1 MNAMP
6 VKVWLA
12 EIWRAWRASLRK
24 PGFLLLA
31 TGVLALGIGAS
42 VAVFA
47 LIQNSLWRPLPVPQ
61 PSRLVV
67 LGPIHDNGHHRS
79 ISPHEYQYL
88 GKLDGVASL
97 GLWWPGS
104 MVNVAG
110 VGTPAQL
117 PVIYVDRGLLPTLGL
132 RPLLGRNFDARE
144 DRPNGPPVVIL
155 GHGFWQRGY
164 GGDRRVIGRSLQVEG
179 VPHTIVG
186 VLPAAFNTVLGP
198 GDVVL
203 PTALP
208 VGSHDYSRNG
218 TVALARLE
226 PGVDSAAVSA
236 QTDARERT
244 MYRDM
249 GMGGNWKKPH
259 FGAEGLA
266 SVVQEDARPMLLLFM
281 ASALLVLLIA
291 LVNLTNLMLLRALSR
306 NHDAAVRSALGA
318 PRLRLMLP
326 ALGEGLLVGGV
337 GALAGMALATAGL
350 TVMQGFIPA
359 EWLWGGR
366 LHVGASAWLLAL
378 AVGLLGALL
387 AAGLALWRSR
397 SATTVDELREGGR
410 SGISLRSG
418 RLGRVLVVAQV
429 ALAAVLLCA
438 AGVFMHGLYDASRLQ
453 LGFTDTDVLAF
464 DLAPVQADYPDAAS
478 VSNLSQRL
486 VQRLRAI
493 PGVTAAAVTT
503 NLPTSNGMVG
513 QLQTNP
519 HTPDGREFT
528 SQYHG
533 IGDGFFNLFSIP
545 LLKGRDFNRGD
556 TGGSERVAIVSQDL
570 ADKYYDGQA
579 VGKLIEMP
587 GVRDKVLS
595 LRIVGVVGAT
605 YQKGPLQPQQPVLYV
620 PLEQVPDPVMALV
633 RRLEPLRF
641 ALRGHG
647 NPMDWQTGARTALA
661 EIAPEQP
668 IANLRTMQSIVRQ
681 TTASA
686 RLSLWLIGLFAALAL
701 LLAAAGL
708 YAVMAVAVAARERE
722 FGVRMALGAAPSRLL
737 RLVLRGGL
745 VQIVVGLAIGV
756 AVALG
761 ASHVLSVLLMTL
773 LGRSNAFD
781 PAVALGVCAV
791 LAIAGLLACLLPA
804 VRAARVPPMRALR
817 GE

>member
-1 MNAMP
+1 MNI
-6 VKVWLA
+6 WLT
-12 EIWRAWRASLRK
+12 EIWRAWRASLRR

-31 TGVLALGIGAS
+31 SGVLALGIGAS
-42 VAVFA
+42 VAVA
-47 LIQNSLWRPLPVPQ
+47 TLIQNSLWRPLPVPQ
-61 PSRLVV
+61 PSRLAVIGS
-67 LGPIHDNGHHRS
+67 LHDNGHPGG

-88 GKLDGVASL
+88 DKLDGVVSL
-97 GLWWPGS
+97 GLWRPRS
-104 MVNVAG
+104 TVNVAG
-110 VGTPAQL
+110 AGAPAQL
-117 PVIYVDRGLLPTLGL
+117 PVIYMDKGLVPTLDVQ
-132 RPLLGRNFDARE
+132 PVLGRNFDAQE
-144 DRPNGPPVVIL
+144 DRPHGPPVVIL
-155 GHGFWQRGY
+155 GYGFWQRSY
-164 GGDRRVIGRSLQVEG
+164 GGDPHVIGRSLRVEG

-203 PTALP
+203 PTAVP
-208 VGSHDYSRNG
+208 VDSRDYSRNG
-218 TVALARLE
+218 TVALARLA
-226 PGVDSAAVSA
+226 PGADIAAVSA

-249 GMGGNWKKPH
+249 GMGGNWKKPR

-266 SVVQEDARPMLLLFM
+266 STVQQDAQPMLLLFM

-318 PRLRLMLP
+318 PLLRLMLP

-337 GALAGMALATAGL
+337 GALLGMALATTGL
-350 TVMQGFIPA
+350 ALLQGFIPA

-366 LHVGASAWLLAL
+366 LHVGATAWLLAF

-410 SGISLRSG
+410 SGIGLRSG

-438 AGVFMHGLYDASRLQ
+438 AGVFMRGLYDASRLQ
-453 LGFTDTDVLAF
+453 LGFDDSNVLTLE
-464 DLAPVQADYPDAAS
+464 LAPVQAAYPDVAS
-478 VSNLSQRL
+478 VWDLSQRL

-493 PGVTAAAVTT
+493 PGVTDATVTT
-503 NLPTSNGMVG
+503 NLPTSDDMYG
-513 QLQTNP
+513 QLQSSVN
-519 HTPDGREFT
+519 TPDGKEFT
-528 SQYHG
+528 AQYHG
-533 IGDGFFNLFSIP
+533 IGSGFLKLFDIP
-545 LLKGRDFNRGD
+545 LREGRGFDRSD
-556 TGGSERVAIVSQDL
+556 VAGGESVAIVSQDL
-570 ADKYYDGQA
+570 ADMYYGGRAIGKVIDVPRDG
-579 VGKLIEMP
+579 G
-587 GVRDKVLS
+587 GVWPLH
-595 LRIVGVVGAT
+595 IVGVVGGT
-605 YQKGPLQPQQPVLYV
+605 YQRGALQPQQPVVYV
-620 PLEQVPDPVMALV
+620 PLAQVPVQMMAIF

-647 NPMDWQTGARTALA
+647 NPMDWQAGVRAALA

-668 IANLRTMQSIVRQ
+668 IANLRTMQHIVRQ

-722 FGVRMALGAAPSRLL
+722 FGVRMALGAAPWRLL
-737 RLVLRGGL
+737 QLVMRGGL
-745 VQIVVGLAIGV
+745 GQIVVGLAIGV
-756 AVALG
+756 VAALA
-761 ASHVLSVLLMTL
+761 ASHAMAVLLMTL

-781 PAVALGVCAV
+781 PAVVLGVCVV

-804 VRAARVPPMRALR
+804 LRAARVAPMRALR

>member
-1 MNAMP
+1 MNI
-6 VKVWLA
+6 WLI
-12 EIWRAWRASLRK
+12 EIWRSWRASLRR

-31 TGVLALGIGAS
+31 SGVLALGIGAS
-42 VAVFA
+42 VAVAA

-61 PSRLVV
+61 PSRLAVIGS
-67 LGPIHDNGHHRS
+67 LHDNGHPGG

-88 GKLDGVASL
+88 DKLDGVISL
-97 GLWWPGS
+97 GLWRPRS
-104 MVNVAG
+104 TVNVAG
-110 VGTPAQL
+110 AGAPAQL
-117 PVIYVDRGLLPTLGL
+117 PVIYMDKGLVPTLDVQ
-132 RPLLGRNFDARE
+132 PVLGRNFDAQE
-144 DRPNGPPVVIL
+144 DRPHGPPVVIL
-155 GHGFWQRGY
+155 GYGFWQRGY
-164 GGDRRVIGRSLQVEG
+164 GGDPHVIGRSLRVEG

-203 PTALP
+203 PTAVP
-208 VGSHDYSRNG
+208 VDSRDYSRNG
-218 TVALARLE
+218 TVALARLA
-226 PGVDSAAVSA
+226 PGADIAAVSA

-249 GMGGNWKKPH
+249 GMGGNWKKPR

-266 SVVQEDARPMLLLFM
+266 STVQQDAQPMLLLFM

-318 PRLRLMLP
+318 PLLRLMLP

-337 GALAGMALATAGL
+337 GALLGMALATTGL
-350 TVMQGFIPA
+350 ALLQGFIPA

-366 LHVGASAWLLAL
+366 LHVGATAWLLAF

-410 SGISLRSG
+410 SGIGLRSG

-438 AGVFMHGLYDASRLQ
+438 AGVFMRGLYDASRLQ
-453 LGFTDTDVLAF
+453 LGFADANILTF
-464 DLAPVQADYPDAAS
+464 DLAPVKADYPDVAS
-478 VSNLSQRL
+478 INVLAQRL
-486 VQRLRAI
+486 VQRLQAI
-493 PGVTAAAVTT
+493 PGVTDVAVTT
-503 NLPTSNGMVG
+503 NLPASNGLIG

-519 HTPDGREFT
+519 HTPDGKEFVA
-528 SQYHG
+528 QYHG
-533 IGDGFFNLFSIP
+533 IGPGFLKLFSIP
-545 LLKGRDFNRGD
+545 LREGRDFTRGD
-556 TGGSERVAIVSQDL
+556 TAGNERVVIVSQDL
-570 ADKYYDGQA
+570 ADTYYGGHA
-579 VGKLIEMP
+579 VGKMIDVP
-587 GVRDKVLS
+587 RDGDGVWP
-595 LRIVGVVGAT
+595 LRIAGVVGAT
-605 YQKGPLQPQQPVLYV
+605 YQRGPLQPLQPVLYI
-620 PLEQVPDPVMALV
+620 PLMQMPESSMTIIRAM
-633 RRLEPLRF
+633 EPLRF

-647 NPMDWQTGARTALA
+647 NPMDWQAGVRAALA

-668 IANLRTMQSIVRQ
+668 IANLRTMQHIVRQ

-722 FGVRMALGAAPSRLL
+722 FGVRMALGAAPWRLL
-737 RLVLRGGL
+737 RLVMRGGL
-745 VQIVVGLAIGV
+745 GQIALGLAIGV
-756 AVALG
+756 AAALA
-761 ASHVLSVLLMTL
+761 ASHAVAVLLMTL

-781 PAVALGVCAV
+781 PAVVLGVCVV

-804 VRAARVPPMRALR
+804 LRAARVAPMRALR

>member
-1 MNAMP
+1 MNI
-6 VKVWLA
+6 WLT
-12 EIWRAWRASLRK
+12 EIWRAWRASLRR

-31 TGVLALGIGAS
+31 SGVLALGIGAS
-42 VAVFA
+42 VAVA
-47 LIQNSLWRPLPVPQ
+47 TLIQNSLWRPLPVPQ
-61 PSRLVV
+61 PSRLAVIGS
-67 LGPIHDNGHHRS
+67 LHDNGHPGG

-88 GKLDGVASL
+88 DKLDGVISL
-97 GLWWPGS
+97 GLWRPRS
-104 MVNVAG
+104 TVNVAG
-110 VGTPAQL
+110 AGAPAQL
-117 PVIYVDRGLLPTLGL
+117 PVIYMDKGLVPTLDVQ
-132 RPLLGRNFDARE
+132 PVLGRNFDAQE
-144 DRPNGPPVVIL
+144 DRPHGPPAVIL
-155 GHGFWQRGY
+155 GYGFWQRSY
-164 GGDRRVIGRSLQVEG
+164 GGDMQVIGRSLQVEG

-198 GDVVL
+198 GDVML
-203 PTALP
+203 PTAVP
-208 VGSHDYSRNG
+208 VGSRDYSRNG
-218 TVALARLE
+218 TVALARLA
-226 PGVDSAAVSA
+226 PGADIAAVSA

-249 GMGGNWKKPH
+249 GMGGNWKKPR

-266 SVVQEDARPMLLLFM
+266 STVQQDAQPMLLLFM

-318 PRLRLMLP
+318 PLLRLMLP

-337 GALAGMALATAGL
+337 GALLGMALATTGL
-350 TVMQGFIPA
+350 ALLQGFIPA

-366 LHVGASAWLLAL
+366 LHVGATAWLLAF

-410 SGISLRSG
+410 SGVGLRSG

-453 LGFTDTDVLAF
+453 LGFDDSNVLTF
-464 DLAPVQADYPDAAS
+464 ELAPVQAAYPDVAS
-478 VSNLSQRL
+478 VWDLSQRL

-493 PGVTAAAVTT
+493 PGVTDATVTT
-503 NLPTSNGMVG
+503 NLPTSDDMYG
-513 QLQTNP
+513 QLQSSVN
-519 HTPDGREFT
+519 TPDGKEFT
-528 SQYHG
+528 AQCHG
-533 IGDGFFNLFSIP
+533 IGSGFFKLFDIP
-545 LLKGRDFNRGD
+545 LREGRGFDRND
-556 TGGSERVAIVSQDL
+556 VAGGESVAIVSQDL
-570 ADKYYDGQA
+570 ADTYYGGHAIGKVIDVPRDG
-579 VGKLIEMP
+579 G
-587 GVRDKVLS
+587 GVWL
-595 LRIVGVVGAT
+595 LRIVGVVGGT
-605 YQKGPLQPQQPVLYV
+605 YQRGALQTQQPVVYV
-620 PLEQVPDPVMALV
+620 PLAQVPVQMMAIF

-647 NPMDWQTGARTALA
+647 NPMDWQAGVRAALA

-668 IANLRTMQSIVRQ
+668 IANLRTMQHIVRQ

-722 FGVRMALGAAPSRLL
+722 FGVRMALGAAPWRLL
-737 RLVLRGGL
+737 QLVMRGGL
-745 VQIVVGLAIGV
+745 GQIAVGLAIGV
-756 AVALG
+756 AAALA
-761 ASHVLSVLLMTL
+761 ASHAVAVLLMTL

-781 PAVALGVCAV
+781 PAVVLGVCVV
-791 LAIAGLLACLLPA
+791 LAMAGLLACLLPA
-804 VRAARVPPMRALR
+804 LRAARVAPMRALR